1 MVEEK
6 RVVERVRIGF
16 IGAGT
21 VGTALG
27 VTLSRAGG
35 RIEAVYSRTM
45 ASTERLAGR
54 IPGVRVCHSAQEV
67 TNVADLIFVT
77 TPDDAIADAVQL
89 VDWRP
94 GLSVIHCSGA
104 ASTDILEHARRQ
116 GAAVG
121 AFHPLQSFAN
131 VDQAIQ
137 NIPGSTFALE
147 GEEPLLGTLVAL
159 ARALD
164 GVPVVLKPG
173 DKVLYHTAAVIV
185 SNYTVG
191 LMKMAT
197 DLWQAFGVD
206 DTKAATNALLPLLR
220 GTVNNIANVGL
231 PNCLTG
237 PVARGDI
244 GTIESHLR
252 LLKQR
257 APSILPVY
265 CHLGLQIVPVAL
277 GKGKID
283 TGKAD
288 QMSQLF
294 TTWGSGDS
302 I

>member
-1 MVEEK
+1 MGEALG
-6 RVVERVRIGF
+6 IGF

-27 VTLSRAGG
+27 VTLARAGN
-35 RIEAVYSRTM
+35 RITAVFSKTP
-45 ASTERLAGR
+45 ASAERFVSL
-54 IPGVRVCHSAQEV
+54 VRGARLCHTAQEV
-67 TNVADLIFVT
+67 ADHASLIFVT
-77 TPDDAIADAVQL
+77 TPDDVITSAVHQL
-89 VDWRP
+89 VWRP
-94 GLSVIHCSGA
+94 GLSVVHCSGV
-104 ASTDILEHARRQ
+104 ASTDILEHARNQ

-137 NIPGSTFALE
+137 NVPGSTFALE
-147 GEEPLLGTLVAL
+147 GEEPLLATLIGLVEAL
-159 ARALD
+159 N

-173 DKVLYHTAAVIV
+173 DKVLYHAAAVIV
-185 SNYTVG
+185 SNYAVG

-206 DTKAATNALLPLLR
+206 TQTATDALLPLLR

-244 GTIESHLR
+244 GTIENHLQI
-252 LLKQR
+252 LNDR

-265 CHLGLQIVPVAL
+265 CHLGLQIIPVAL

-283 TGKAD
+283 AERAD
-288 QMSQLF
+288 QLRKILAQRVATDL
-294 TTWGSGDS
+294 